1 VHCDTH
7 THTHTQHVHAHAHHT
22 YMYLGQPEGEPYI
35 HTHTHTHTHVH
46 VPGAAGRGAKTL
58 AGVPPPR
65 PPLPFLQPP
74 PPLELGELPCQ
85 LAPEKRKNEKKI
97 ENIENPL
104 EDGAVTAPTA
114 MGQLLRQQ
122 RWGSYCANSDG
133 AVTAP
138 TMGQLLR
145 QQRWGSY
152 CANSQQ
158 RLPDIIAP

>member
-1 VHCDTH
+1 
-7 THTHTQHVHAHAHHT
+7 
-22 YMYLGQPEGEPYI
+22 
-35 HTHTHTHTHVH
+35 
-46 VPGAAGRGAKTL
+46 
-58 AGVPPPR
+58 
-65 PPLPFLQPP
+65 
-74 PPLELGELPCQ
+74 LGELPCQ

-138 TMGQLLR
+138 TAMGQLLR

-152 CANSQQ
+152 CANNGAVTAPTAMGQLLRQQ
-158 RLPDIIAP
+158 PTAVA